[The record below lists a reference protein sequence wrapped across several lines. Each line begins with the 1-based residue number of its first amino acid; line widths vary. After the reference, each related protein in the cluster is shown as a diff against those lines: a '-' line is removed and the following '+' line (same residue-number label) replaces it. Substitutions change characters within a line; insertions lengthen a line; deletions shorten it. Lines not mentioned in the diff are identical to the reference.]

1 MNEQRFDDI
10 WDAIEPSAAEA
21 ASMRARSDLMIA
33 IREIVDRWQLTQS
46 DSADRLGVDER
57 IFNDLVQGRID
68 RFTLDALV
76 STAIKSGLAVRLEVV
91 RPAA

>member
-21 ASMRARSDLMIA
+21 ASMRARSDLVIA
-33 IREIVDRWQLTQS
+33 IREIVDRWQVTQS
-46 DSADRLGVDER
+46 DAADRLGVNER
-57 IFNDLVQGRID
+57 IFDDLINGRID
-68 RFTLDALV
+68 QFTLDALV
-76 STAIKSGLAVRLEVV
+76 SMAAQSGLAVRLEVV